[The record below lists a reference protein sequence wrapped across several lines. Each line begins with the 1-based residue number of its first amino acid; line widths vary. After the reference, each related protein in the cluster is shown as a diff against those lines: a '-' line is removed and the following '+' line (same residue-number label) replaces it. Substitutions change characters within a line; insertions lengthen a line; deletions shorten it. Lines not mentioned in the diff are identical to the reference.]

1 MIAGTDKKP
10 QENKE
15 HKRLGLSERRIA
27 DMITNRLPED
37 YELVRK
43 SVAVGTGAGST
54 GLVREGKSHG
64 RAATNFTLHR
74 RGAAVKI
81 HDGFHQGQAQA

>member
-1 MIAGTDKKP
+1 MG
-10 QENKE
+10 ERE
-15 HKRLGLSERRIA
+15 HKWLELPERRIT

-43 SVAVGTGAGST
+43 SVAIRTGAGLT
-54 GLVREGKSHG
+54 GPIRKRESHG
-64 RAATNFTLHR
+64 RAATNFALHHSR
-74 RGAAVKI
+74 AAVKI